1 MLPSPAMRVA
11 AAAVVIAVSAGA
23 SRAQTSPAVP
33 ATPAQPAR
41 TLGGTVE
48 PDVPPWRQP
57 SSTASAPGA
66 STGGANGTPNTR
78 TSNPSKPAEI
88 DPVTGPA
95 KRGRAYNVKPLKD
108 LQARPRS

>member
-1 MLPSPAMRVA
+1 MFGAIALTVLSGA
-11 AAAVVIAVSAGA
+11 ALG
-23 SRAQTSPAVP
+23 QTSPAVP

-48 PDVPPWRQP
+48 ADVPPWRQP
-57 SSTASAPGA
+57 SSTASVPGA
-66 STGGANGTPNTR
+66 STGGATAPPNTR
-78 TSNPSKPAEI
+78 TTNPSKPAET

-108 LQARPRS
+108 LQARPRL